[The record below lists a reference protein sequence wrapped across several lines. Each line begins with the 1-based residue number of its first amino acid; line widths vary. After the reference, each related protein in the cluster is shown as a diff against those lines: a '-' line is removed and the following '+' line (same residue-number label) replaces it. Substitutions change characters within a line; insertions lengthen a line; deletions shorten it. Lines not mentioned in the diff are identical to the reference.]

1 MYSEWPHNQD
11 AQYCDHLQVKENIL
25 NKVIERTDNTYK
37 DENNHGVTLTEITAK
52 LGQESTNTKKGKRVV
67 NQ

>member
-11 AQYCDHLQVKENIL
+11 AQYCDHLQVKEY
-25 NKVIERTDNTYK
+25 IERTDSTYK

-52 LGQESTNTKKGKRVV
+52 LGQEPTNTTKRV
-67 NQ
+67 NAW